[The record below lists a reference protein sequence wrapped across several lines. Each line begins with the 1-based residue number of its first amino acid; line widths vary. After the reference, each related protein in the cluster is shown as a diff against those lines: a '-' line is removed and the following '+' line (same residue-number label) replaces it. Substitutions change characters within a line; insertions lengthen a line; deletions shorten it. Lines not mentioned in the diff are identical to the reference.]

1 MFGLRSLS
9 RIYIASP
16 LDPGC
21 GLREEAA
28 MGFAEA
34 KPGADSWQ

>member
-1 MFGLRSLS
+1 LS
-9 RIYIASP
+9 RIYIVSP

-34 KPGADSWQ
+34 KPGADLWQ